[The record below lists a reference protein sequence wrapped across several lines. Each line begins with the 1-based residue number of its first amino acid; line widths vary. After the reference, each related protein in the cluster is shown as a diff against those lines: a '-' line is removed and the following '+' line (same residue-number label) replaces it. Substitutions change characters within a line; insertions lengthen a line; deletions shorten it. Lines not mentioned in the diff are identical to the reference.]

1 MAEILIRPVEAAD
14 LPEVKRLNDL
24 AFGGRDEGQLVEL
37 LHARGKAVISL
48 AAVTQGKIVGH
59 ILFSPVDFRPPHPEI
74 RAIGLAPLAV
84 LPEYQ
89 NQGIGSQLARQG
101 LADCL
106 AGGWQVVVVLGHPAY
121 YPRFGFRPA
130 SELGLD
136 NEYAAGEAFM
146 ALELAPHI
154 LDGIHSTACYS
165 DEFREIGV

>member
-1 MAEILIRPVEAAD
+1 MEEILIRPVETAD
-14 LPEVKRLNDL
+14 LPEVRRLNDL
-24 AFGGRDEGQLVEL
+24 AFGGPDEGLLVEL

-48 AAVTQGKIVGH
+48 AAVYQGKIAGH

-74 RAIGLAPLAV
+74 QALGLAPMAV

-89 NQGIGSQLARQG
+89 NQGIGSQLARRA

-106 AGGWQVVVVLGHPAY
+106 AGGWQAVVVLGHPAY

-136 NEYAAGEAFM
+136 NEYGVDEAFM
-146 ALELAPHI
+146 ALELVEHT
-154 LDGIHSTACYS
+154 LDGVRAVACYC
-165 DEFREIGV
+165 DEFKEIGV